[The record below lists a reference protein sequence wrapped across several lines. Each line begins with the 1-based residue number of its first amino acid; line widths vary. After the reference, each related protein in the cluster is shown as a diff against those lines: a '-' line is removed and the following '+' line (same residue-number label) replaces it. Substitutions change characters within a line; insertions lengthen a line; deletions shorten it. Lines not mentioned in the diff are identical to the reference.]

1 MRVVVFLA
9 VLMFVLR
16 GCASD
21 KGFDDA
27 PDAAQNNTPVQDG
40 LIQSDLDPFVTGSSY
55 RFVLR
60 FPDIVPGLT
69 KSSAAVR
76 IAIRGRG
83 NSPNPEDEDTTEDT
97 ETEDTETEETE
108 TEDTETEDTEDDAD
122 NEDDEDE
129 PDTDIDLNDSSTLAA
144 DAKVRLDWVCGEDQ
158 QRGHKKVEMRNLDA
172 TLDVALTE
180 LPPLKRA
187 SASIKCEVEAALDTT
202 RTDGERVIATGSGE
216 FYIEMDVLYPAMKL
230 HDLEITEDTSDASKS
245 KSLVDFTVTL
255 IRQGKVVAQGDPI
268 FDEEVEVDLTWICND
283 APEADSRSKSQ
294 LATELSIP
302 AGKAAATA
310 QLKLPNTRVGEG
322 GYACM
327 IEASTDIDGYEQLVK
342 GSKKLWIEGKD
353 LQVAVTAVS
362 STSLSYTVMQRYK
375 KFDGNVKLSIESC
388 EGVGLGSGDN
398 AVASSGVVTGVSG
411 TGTGCMLKAQV
422 VSSDGSTVLREGV
435 SKAFAVPSALQ

>member
-21 KGFDDA
+21 RGFDDA
-27 PDAAQNNTPVQDG
+27 PDAARDGELQDN
-40 LIQSDLDPFVTGSSY
+40 IQSDLDPFVTGSSY

-69 KSSAAVR
+69 KSVAAVK

-83 NSPNPEDEDTTEDT
+83 NSAAEGDT
-97 ETEDTETEETE
+97 EE
-108 TEDTETEDTEDDAD
+108 DAD
-122 NEDDEDE
+122 NEDDEDDDAE
-129 PDTDIDLNDSSTLAA
+129 GDTENVPNNEDDADPDTDIDTNDSSTLAA

-158 QRGHKKVEMRNLDA
+158 HRGHKKVEMRNLDA

-202 RTDGERVIATGSGE
+202 RTDGERVIATGRGE
-216 FYIEMDVLYPAMKL
+216 FYIEMDVLYPAMKF

-245 KSLVDFTVTL
+245 LIDFTVTL
-255 IRQGKVVAQGDPI
+255 IRQGKTVEQDDPI
-268 FDEEVEVDLTWICND
+268 FNEEVKAELTWICND
-283 APEADSRSKSQ
+283 APAAENRSKSD

-310 QLKLPNTRVGEG
+310 QLKLPSTSLREG

-327 IEASTDIDGYEQLVK
+327 IEANTDIDGYEQKVK

-375 KFDGNVKLSIESC
+375 KFDGNVKLSIDNC
-388 EGVGLGSGDN
+388 AGVTLGSGDTK
-398 AVASSGVVTGVSG
+398 VASSGTVTVSG
-411 TGTGCMLKAQV
+411 TGTGCQLKAQV
-422 VSSDGSTVLREGV
+422 VSNNSTVLREGV